1 MAVSTRWR
9 SLSKALLSLSK
20 GGKLPAIGANEQKSG
35 HRAAP
40 REIRM
45 KNFAIP
51 ALVVTAALASCS
63 STERERPLPVTPAP
77 VTIEGTWTD
86 PNGLISTF
94 QAGAF
99 STRTT
104 DTNQMLATGSYAN
117 TSGNLY
123 EISLTSLVQNK
134 QSKVNCALVNPNQLN
149 CTADSGAQF
158 TLARQSNTV
167 AAVTSAPAQ

>member
-1 MAVSTRWR
+1 
-9 SLSKALLSLSK
+9 
-20 GGKLPAIGANEQKSG
+20 
-35 HRAAP
+35 
-40 REIRM
+40 M

-51 ALVVTAALASCS
+51 ALVVTAALASCG
-63 STERERPLPVTPAP
+63 STERERPLPVAPAP
-77 VTIEGTWTD
+77 VTIEGTWSD

-158 TLARQSNTV
+158 TLARKSTTV
-167 AAVTSAPAQ
+167 AAVTPAPAQ

>member
-1 MAVSTRWR
+1 
-9 SLSKALLSLSK
+9 
-20 GGKLPAIGANEQKSG
+20 
-35 HRAAP
+35 
-40 REIRM
+40 M

-63 STERERPLPVTPAP
+63 STEREKPLPVAQAP

-86 PNGLISTF
+86 PNGLVSTF
-94 QAGAF
+94 QAGSF

-104 DTNQMLATGSYAN
+104 DTNQMLATGSYIN
-117 TSGNLY
+117 SSGNLY
-123 EISLTSLVQNK
+123 EINLTSLVQNK

-158 TLARQSNTV
+158 TLARRSTTV
-167 AAVTSAPAQ
+167 AAVTPPPAQ

>member
-1 MAVSTRWR
+1 MN
-9 SLSKALLSLSK
+9 K
-20 GGKLPAIGANEQKSG
+20 
-35 HRAAP
+35 
-40 REIRM
+40 
-45 KNFAIP
+45 FAIP

-63 STERERPLPVTPAP
+63 STERQRPLPVTQAP
-77 VTIEGTWTD
+77 TTIEGTWSD

-94 QAGAF
+94 QTGKF

-104 DTNQMLATGSYAN
+104 DTNQLLATGNYRNS
-117 TSGNLY
+117 SGNLY

-158 TLARQSNTV
+158 TLARKSTAV
-167 AAVTSAPAQ
+167 AAVQ

>member
-1 MAVSTRWR
+1 
-9 SLSKALLSLSK
+9 
-20 GGKLPAIGANEQKSG
+20 
-35 HRAAP
+35 
-40 REIRM
+40 M

-51 ALVVTAALASCS
+51 ALVLTAALASCS
-63 STERERPLPVTPAP
+63 STERTRPLPNAPAP

-104 DTNQMLATGSYAN
+104 DTNQMLATGRYLN

-134 QSKVNCALVNPNQLN
+134 QSKVNCALVNPSQLN

-158 TLARQSNTV
+158 TLARQSTTV
-167 AAVTSAPAQ
+167 AAVTPPAQ

>member
-1 MAVSTRWR
+1 
-9 SLSKALLSLSK
+9 
-20 GGKLPAIGANEQKSG
+20 
-35 HRAAP
+35 
-40 REIRM
+40 M
-45 KNFAIP
+45 KKFAIP

-63 STERERPLPVTPAP
+63 STEREKPLPVAPAP

-94 QAGAF
+94 QAGSF

-104 DTNQMLATGSYAN
+104 DTNQMLATGSYIN
-117 TSGNLY
+117 SSGNLY

-158 TLARQSNTV
+158 TLARQSTTV
-167 AAVTSAPAQ
+167 AAVTPPPSQ

>member
-1 MAVSTRWR
+1 
-9 SLSKALLSLSK
+9 
-20 GGKLPAIGANEQKSG
+20 
-35 HRAAP
+35 
-40 REIRM
+40 M

-63 STERERPLPVTPAP
+63 STEREKPLPVAPAP

-94 QAGAF
+94 QAGSF

-104 DTNQMLATGSYAN
+104 DTNQMLATGNYINS
-117 TSGNLY
+117 SGNLY
-123 EISLTSLVQNK
+123 EINLTSLVQNK

-158 TLARQSNTV
+158 TLARKSTTV
-167 AAVTSAPAQ
+167 AAVTPAPTQ

>member
-1 MAVSTRWR
+1 
-9 SLSKALLSLSK
+9 
-20 GGKLPAIGANEQKSG
+20 
-35 HRAAP
+35 
-40 REIRM
+40 M

-51 ALVVTAALASCS
+51 ALVLTAALASCS
-63 STERERPLPVTPAP
+63 STDRTRPLPTSPAP

-104 DTNQMLATGSYAN
+104 DTNQMLATGSYLN
-117 TSGNLY
+117 SSGNLY

-158 TLARQSNTV
+158 TLARQSSTV
-167 AAVTSAPAQ
+167 AAVTPPPVTQ

>member
-1 MAVSTRWR
+1 
-9 SLSKALLSLSK
+9 
-20 GGKLPAIGANEQKSG
+20 
-35 HRAAP
+35 
-40 REIRM
+40 M

-63 STERERPLPVTPAP
+63 STERTRPLPVAPAP

-94 QAGAF
+94 QTGSF

-104 DTNQMLATGSYAN
+104 DTNQMLATGSYLN

-158 TLARQSNTV
+158 TLARRSTTV
-167 AAVTSAPAQ
+167 AAVTPAPAQ

>member
-1 MAVSTRWR
+1 
-9 SLSKALLSLSK
+9 
-20 GGKLPAIGANEQKSG
+20 
-35 HRAAP
+35 
-40 REIRM
+40 M

-63 STERERPLPVTPAP
+63 STERERPLSVAPAP

-167 AAVTSAPAQ
+167 AAVTPPPAQ